1 MNVTFNFIS
10 FDNIYHFV
18 FKLHVILKLQKVV
31 PLAGAICIL
40 SSLFYFPEVFAVVIL
55 KLVCNRY

>member
-55 KLVCNRY
+55 